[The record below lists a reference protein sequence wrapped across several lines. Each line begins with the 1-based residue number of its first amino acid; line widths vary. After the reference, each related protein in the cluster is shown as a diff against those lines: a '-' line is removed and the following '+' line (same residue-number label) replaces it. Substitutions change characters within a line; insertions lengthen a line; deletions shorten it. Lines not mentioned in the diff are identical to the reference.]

1 MFGFDGIVLRK
12 LRRDDL
18 SNLLDLKN
26 ESWLTTH
33 HITIATMEDQVRWFE
48 SLDKDVHTPKNLIL
62 VAESAKF
69 GKPVGVY
76 KITDIDWSNRN
87 CAAAWDIYKHFRNQK
102 LGKPL
107 VITGTAFCFQVLN
120 MWRVGCEIL
129 EENIP
134 SQKCAEAAGFKLEGL
149 KRQSVVKLGKYVN
162 SGVYGV
168 LADEFSAL
176 HLQSNQVD

>member
-1 MFGFDGIVLRK
+1 MFGYGGIVLRK
-12 LRRDDL
+12 LKRDDL
-18 SNLLDLKN
+18 MNLLDLKN

-33 HITIATMEDQVRWFE
+33 RITIATMEDQVRWFE

-62 VAESAKF
+62 IGESAKV
-69 GKPVGVY
+69 GKPFGVY

-87 CAAAWDIYKHFRNQK
+87 CAAAWDVYKPFRGQK

-107 VITGTAFCFQVLN
+107 VMAGTAFCFEVLN

-129 EENIP
+129 EENTP
-134 SQKCAEAAGFKLEGL
+134 SQKCAESAGFKLEGL
-149 KRQSVVKLGKYVN
+149 KRQSVAKLGKYLN

-168 LADEFSAL
+168 LASEFSAL
-176 HLQSNQVD
+176 QLASNQVD